1 MHHARALEVMTT
13 KSHNTIG
20 KESSISPPNQD
31 TTDDSDVSSGV
42 DSSLVLPPQ
51 LPEPVIV
58 RITDPRSDIV
68 TVHRPDVDSSVVS
81 TPTLSAH
88 VIVRLQDPMIKVP
101 KEPPPNL
108 RRSQRSLT
116 FKKINS

>member
-1 MHHARALEVMTT
+1 MLR
-13 KSHNTIG
+13 
-20 KESSISPPNQD
+20 
-31 TTDDSDVSSGV
+31 
-42 DSSLVLPPQ
+42 PQ
-51 LPEPVIV
+51 LPKPVIV
-58 RITDPRSDIV
+58 HITDPRSDVV
-68 TVHRPDVDSSVVS
+68 TVRRPDGDSSVVS